1 MITEIVRSY
10 PELKID
16 TDMVLRGQGADP
28 AVIRQRRPRL
38 VTIAEQVI
46 VEGMRLINPV
56 VVYRTLPVEKISHE
70 RFELAENVQLK
81 GALLAEHLAPSQQI
95 ALMVCTLGAA
105 LESRV
110 TELMQSDPVYAFAL
124 DGFGSVAAEALGLAI
139 CSELEAENQASG
151 LFTSIPISP
160 GMIGWSVGDGQPQIF
175 AALDAAQIGVCLNES
190 AQMYPHKSVSMML
203 GISSTP
209 FSAGRTCDF
218 CNMKETCQYQ
228 NREKHFGSQTGPT
241 L

>member
-1 MITEIVRSY
+1 MSNQIVRSY
-10 PELKID
+10 PNLKID
-16 TDMVLRGQGADP
+16 ADMVLRGQGADP

-38 VTIAEQVI
+38 VDIAEQVI
-46 VEGMRLINPV
+46 VEGMRLIEPL
-56 VVYRTLPVEKISHE
+56 VVYLTLPVEKISHE
-70 RFELAENVQLK
+70 RFMLAGNVQLK
-81 GALLAEHLAPSQQI
+81 GALLAEHLAPAQQI
-95 ALMVCTLGAA
+95 ALMVCTLGPA

-110 TELMQSDPVYAFAL
+110 TELMHADPAYAFAL

-151 LFTSIPISP
+151 LFTSIPVSP
-160 GMIGWSVGDGQPQIF
+160 GMIGWSVGEGQPQIF
-175 AALDAAQIGVCLNES
+175 SALDAAQIGVSLNES

-203 GISSTP
+203 GISPTP

-218 CNMKETCQYQ
+218 CNMRETCRYQ
-228 NREKHFGSQTGPT
+228 NHEQHFGGQKAPN